1 MIRAVVAD
9 DERLALD
16 ELKHL
21 LGKME
26 GIEVVGEAKDGNSA
40 WDIVSEQKPDLLF
53 LDIHMPG
60 LSGIELARGLSMMET
75 PPRIIFVTAYDQ
87 YAVEAFETEALDYL
101 LKPVEPERLA
111 SAVDRARRA
120 IEKHEPPITATLEEI
135 LEKLSKT
142 KKSAR
147 RVAVKKG
154 TKVHLVEPAK
164 IIYLAVEEGVVRAV
178 GVEVSGSLPYRSLDD
193 AEKDL
198 PDNFFRAN
206 RANLVNIDQISE
218 IVRAKEGSWELV
230 MSNRETIPLSRS
242 QAKKLRKFIKW

>member
-21 LGKME
+21 LGKVE
-26 GIEVVGEAKDGNSA
+26 GVQVVGEAKDGNSA
-40 WDIVSEQKPDLLF
+40 WEMVSELKPDLLF

-60 LSGIELARGLSMMET
+60 LSGIELARGFSMLEN

-87 YAVEAFETEALDYL
+87 YAVEAFETEALDYI

-111 SAVDRARRA
+111 WAVERAKRA
-120 IEKHEPPITATLEEI
+120 IEKHEPPFTAKLEEI
-135 LEKLSKT
+135 LEKISRSKKT
-142 KKSAR
+142 AR
-147 RVAVKKG
+147 RLAIKKG
-154 TKVHLVEPAK
+154 AKVHLVEPGQ

-198 PDNFFRAN
+198 PENFFRAN
-206 RANLVNIDQISE
+206 RAHLVNIDQISE